1 VSVWQTF
8 WADPERLRGFTV
20 DAATLRRAWRFARA
34 YRRRL
39 LLYQGVTTT
48 TGVVQVLPA
57 LVIKRLIDVALP
69 RRDARE
75 LALLAILL
83 GLLFIASSGL
93 LILGR
98 WIGLQIGSGIIV
110 TLRRTL
116 YDHLQRMPLAFF
128 TRAQTGLVQSRIFN
142 DVAQVDALLTDTASS
157 ALTDLVSLTFTLATM
172 LILSWQVSLAVLAM
186 VPLVLVPAE
195 LVGRRSRTLN
205 RELRKRWGAMNVATA
220 ERLNVAGA
228 LLVKL
233 FGRPDA
239 ELEDFSER
247 IRRVRETAVS
257 SQLLGVGFGGV
268 LTLAGSLA
276 LVGIYW
282 VGGLGVIAGTLKLGS
297 VVALAT
303 LAQRVYGPVVDLGAV
318 RINMASGLVGF
329 ERVFEVLDTPH
340 AITEKPDAVPL
351 EGPRGDVRVREVWFR
366 YPAAIDVSIASL
378 EGGADGEGLD
388 ELSRDP
394 SDWILRDLSFD
405 APAGTMTA
413 LVGPTGAGKTTLCYL
428 IPRLYDVTWGSVLVD
443 GHDVRDLTLASLGAV
458 VGMVSQDPHLFHDT
472 IATNLRY
479 ARPEASDTDLVEA
492 CRAARIHDLIAS
504 LPDAYQTLV
513 GERGYRMSG
522 GEKQRL
528 AIARVLLKDPAVL
541 ILDEATAHLDSETE
555 VLVQQALREALRG
568 RTSFVIAHRLSTV
581 RAADQILVLDAG
593 RVVERGTHEALLKAG
608 GLYANLHATQF
619 AQAR

>member
-1 VSVWQTF
+1 VSIWNAF
-8 WADPERLRGFTV
+8 WADPDRLRGFTV
-20 DAATLRRAWRFARA
+20 DAATVRRAWRFARA
-34 YRRRL
+34 YRWPL
-39 LLYQGVTTT
+39 VLYLGITTAN
-48 TGVVQVLPA
+48 GVVQVLPA

-69 RRDARE
+69 RRDARQ

-83 GLLFIASSGL
+83 GLLFIASSVL
-93 LILGR
+93 LIIGR

-157 ALTDLVSLTFTLATM
+157 ALTDVVSLTFTLATM
-172 LILSWQVSLAVLAM
+172 LTLSWQVSLAVLAM

-195 LVGRRSRTLN
+195 FVGRRSRTLN
-205 RELRKRWGAMNVATA
+205 RELRKRWGAMNVSTT

-239 ELEDFSER
+239 ELEDFSKR
-247 IRRVRETAVS
+247 IRRVRDLSVQ

-282 VGGLGVIAGTLKLGS
+282 VGGLGVIATSLSLGS
-297 VVALAT
+297 VIALAT
-303 LAQRVYGPVVDLGAV
+303 LAQRVYAPVVDLGSV

-329 ERVFEVLDTPH
+329 ERVFEVLDAPH

-351 EGPRGDVRVREVWFR
+351 ERPTGEVRFADVWFR

-378 EGGADGEGLD
+378 EGGAEGEGVT
-388 ELSRDP
+388 ELGRDP
-394 SDWILRDLSFD
+394 SDWILRELSFEA
-405 APAGTMTA
+405 APGTMTA
-413 LVGPTGAGKTTLCYL
+413 LVGPSGAGKTTLCYL
-428 IPRLYDVTWGSVLVD
+428 IPRLYDATRGSVRID
-443 GHDVRDLTLASLGAV
+443 GHDVRDLALDSLGAA
-458 VGMVSQDPHLFHDT
+458 VGMVPQDPHLFHDT
-472 IATNLRY
+472 IAANLRY
-479 ARPEASDTDLVEA
+479 ARPAASDAELVEA

-504 LPDAYQTLV
+504 LPDGYDTLV

-528 AIARVLLKDPAVL
+528 AIARVLLKNPAVL
-541 ILDEATAHLDSETE
+541 ILDEATSHLDSETE
-555 VLVQQALREALRG
+555 ALVQQALGEVLRG

-581 RAADQILVLDAG
+581 RTAGQILVLDAG
-593 RVVERGTHEALLKAG
+593 RLVERGTHDELVEAG
-608 GLYANLHATQF
+608 GLYAELHATQF
-619 AQAR
+619 AQTR

>member
-1 VSVWQTF
+1 VSIWNTF

-20 DAATLRRAWRFARA
+20 DAATVRRAWRFARG
-34 YRRRL
+34 YRWPL
-39 LLYQGVTTT
+39 LLYLGITTAN
-48 TGVVQVLPA
+48 GVVQVLPA

-69 RRDARE
+69 RRDARQ

-83 GLLFIASSGL
+83 GLLFIASSAL
-93 LILGR
+93 LIIGR

-157 ALTDLVSLTFTLATM
+157 ALTDVVSLTFTLATM
-172 LILSWQVSLAVLAM
+172 LTLSWQVSLAVLAM

-195 LVGRRSRTLN
+195 FVGRRSRVLN
-205 RELRKRWGAMNVATA
+205 RELRKRWGAMNVSTA

-247 IRRVRETAVS
+247 IRRVRDLSVQ

-282 VGGLGVIAGTLKLGS
+282 VGGLGVIAGSLSLGS
-297 VVALAT
+297 VIALAT
-303 LAQRVYGPVVDLGAV
+303 LAQRVYAPVVDLGSV

-351 EGPRGDVRVREVWFR
+351 ERPTGDVRFAGVWFR
-366 YPAAIDVSIASL
+366 YPAAIEVSVASL
-378 EGGADGEGLD
+378 EGGAEGEGVT

-394 SDWILRDLSFD
+394 SDWILRDLSFEA
-405 APAGTMTA
+405 APGTMTA
-413 LVGPTGAGKTTLCYL
+413 LVGPSGAGKTTLCYL
-428 IPRLYDVTWGSVLVD
+428 IPRLYDATRGSVRID
-443 GHDVRDLTLASLGAV
+443 GHDVRDLTLDSLGAA
-458 VGMVSQDPHLFHDT
+458 VGMVPQDPHLFHDT
-472 IATNLRY
+472 IAANLRY
-479 ARPEASDTDLVEA
+479 ARPAASDAELVEA
-492 CRAARIHDLIAS
+492 GRAARIHDLIAS
-504 LPDAYQTLV
+504 LPDGYSTLV

-528 AIARVLLKDPAVL
+528 AIARVLLKNPAVL
-541 ILDEATAHLDSETE
+541 ILDEATSHLDSETE
-555 VLVQQALREALRG
+555 ALVQQALGEVLRG
-568 RTSFVIAHRLSTV
+568 RTSFVIAHRLSTI
-581 RAADQILVLDAG
+581 RAAHQILVLDAG
-593 RVVERGTHEALLKAG
+593 RLVERGTHAELLEAG
-608 GLYANLHATQF
+608 GLYAELHATQF
-619 AQAR
+619 AQTR

>member
-8 WADPERLRGFTV
+8 WADPDRLRGFAV
-20 DAATLRRAWRFARA
+20 DAATLRRAWRFARD
-34 YRRRL
+34 YRWPL
-39 LLYQGVTTT
+39 LVYLAITTT
-48 TGVVQVLPA
+48 NGVIQVLPA
-57 LVIKRLIDVALP
+57 FVIKQLIDVALP
-69 RRDARE
+69 RRDVRV
-75 LALLAILL
+75 LALLVVLL
-83 GLLFIASSGL
+83 ALLFIASSGL
-93 LILGR
+93 LIVGR
-98 WIGLQIGSGIIV
+98 WVGLQIGSGIIV

-157 ALTDLVSLTFTLATM
+157 ALTDVVSLTFTLATM
-172 LILSWQVSLAVLAM
+172 LTLSWQVSLAVLAI

-195 LVGRRSRTLN
+195 FVGRRSRSVN

-233 FGRPDA
+233 FGSPDR

-247 IRRVRETAVS
+247 IRRVRETAVQ
-257 SQLLGVGFGGV
+257 SQLLGVGFSGV

-282 VGGLGVIAGTLKLGS
+282 VGGLDVIAGTLSLGS
-297 VVALAT
+297 VIALAT
-303 LAQRVYGPVVDLGAV
+303 LAQRVYAPLVDLAGV

-329 ERVFEVLDTPH
+329 ERVFEVLDTPQ

-351 EGPRGDVRVREVWFR
+351 ERARGDVQVLKVWFR

-378 EGGADGEGLD
+378 EGGAEGEGLT
-388 ELSRDP
+388 ELSKDP

-405 APAGTMTA
+405 AAPGTMTA
-413 LVGPTGAGKTTLCYL
+413 LVGPSGAGKTTLCYL
-428 IPRLYDVTWGSVLVD
+428 IPRLYDATLGSVRMD
-443 GHDVRDLTLASLGAV
+443 GHDVRDLTLDSLGAA
-458 VGMVSQDPHLFHDT
+458 VGMVPQDPHLFHDT
-472 IATNLRY
+472 VAANLRY
-479 ARPEASDTDLVEA
+479 ARPAATDAELVEA
-492 CRAARIHDLIAS
+492 CRAARIHELIAA
-504 LPDAYQTLV
+504 LPDGYQTLV

-528 AIARVLLKDPAVL
+528 AIARVLLKNPAVL
-541 ILDEATAHLDSETE
+541 ILDEATSHLDSETE
-555 VLVQQALREALRG
+555 VLVQQALGEVLRG

-581 RAADQILVLDAG
+581 RAADQILVLDG
-593 RVVERGTHEALLKAG
+593 GHLVERGTHDQLLKG
-608 GLYANLHATQF
+608 RGLYAELHATQF